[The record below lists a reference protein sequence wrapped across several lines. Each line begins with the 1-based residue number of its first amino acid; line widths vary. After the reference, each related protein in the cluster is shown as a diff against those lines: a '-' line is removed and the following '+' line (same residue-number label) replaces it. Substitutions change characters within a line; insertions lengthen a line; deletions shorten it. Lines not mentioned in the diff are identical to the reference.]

1 MQPYAENEQCRK
13 VEHVVKAGGSI
24 VMGGTHAYLTTAE
37 VADYLRLKERK
48 VYDLVS
54 QGQIPCS
61 RITGKLL
68 FPRQQIDLWVLS
80 HLEGDQAQRLT
91 VPLVVAGS
99 QDPLLEWAI
108 RESGSDLAMLCQGSG
123 DGVRRLL
130 DGKAMLAGIHLL
142 DATTRRYNEP
152 IALGLSGV
160 RDLLIVRWATRQ
172 QGLLIPFD
180 NPLKIAALNDLQ
192 RPNVRVAH
200 RQPEAGAARLLS
212 CLLQQAGMDSSAINW
227 APHPSLSEDD
237 LALSICQGEAD
248 VGLGVEAAAH
258 RQQLGF
264 VPLCEE
270 PFDLIM
276 QRRSYFEP
284 AVQRLLAFTQQKR
297 FIHRAAALGGYN
309 INELGKIIYNA

>member
-1 MQPYAENEQCRK
+1 MFER
-13 VEHVVKAGGSI
+13 
-24 VMGGTHAYLTTAE
+24 HAYLTTAE

-48 VYDLVS
+48 VYDLVR

-68 FPRQQIDLWVLS
+68 FPRQQIDLWVLN
-80 HLEGDQAQRLT
+80 HLEGDQAQRLS
-91 VPLVVAGS
+91 VPLVAAGS

-123 DGVRRLL
+123 DGVQRLL

-142 DATTRRYNEP
+142 DASTQRYNEP
-152 IALGLSGV
+152 GALGLSGM
-160 RDLLIVRWATRQ
+160 RDLLVVHWAKRR
-172 QGLLIPFD
+172 QGLLLAAD
-180 NPLKIAALNDLQ
+180 NPLNITGLSDLK
-192 RPNVRVAH
+192 RPDICVAH
-200 RQPEAGAARLLS
+200 RQPNAGAARLLAF
-212 CLLQQAGMDSSAINW
+212 LLQQAEIERSAINW
-227 APHPSLSEDD
+227 APHASLSEDD
-237 LALSICQGEAD
+237 LALSIGQGEAH

-264 VPLCEE
+264 IPLCEE

-284 AVQRLLAFTQQKR
+284 ALQRLLAFMHQAR
-297 FIHRAAALGGYN
+297 FAERAARLGGYD
-309 INELGKIIYNA
+309 IGDAGKIVYNA

>member
-1 MQPYAENEQCRK
+1 MTERY
-13 VEHVVKAGGSI
+13 
-24 VMGGTHAYLTTAE
+24 AYLTTAE

-61 RITGKLL
+61 RVTGKLL

-80 HLEGDQAQRLT
+80 HLEGDQAQRLN

-99 QDPLLEWAI
+99 QDPLLEWSV

-130 DGKAMLAGIHLL
+130 EGKAMLAGIHLL
-142 DATTRRYNEP
+142 EPTTQRYNEP
-152 IALGLSGV
+152 SALGLSGM
-160 RDLLIVRWATRQ
+160 RDLLIVRWAKRR
-172 QGLLIPFD
+172 QGLLLPAH
-180 NPLKIAALNDLQ
+180 NPLNITSLNDLK
-192 RPNVRVAH
+192 RSHVRVAR
-200 RQPEAGAARLLS
+200 RQSDAGAARLLS
-212 CLLQQAGMDSSAINW
+212 FLLQQAGLENVAINW
-227 APHPSLSEDD
+227 APHASLSEDD
-237 LALSICQGEAD
+237 LALSINQGEAD

-264 VPLCEE
+264 VPLSEE

-284 AVQRLLAFTQQKR
+284 ALQRLLAFTNQPR
-297 FIHRAAALGGYN
+297 FAERAAQLGGYD
-309 INELGKIIYNA
+309 IAESGKIVHNA

>member
-1 MQPYAENEQCRK
+1 MTER
-13 VEHVVKAGGSI
+13 
-24 VMGGTHAYLTTAE
+24 HAYLTTAE

-61 RITGKLL
+61 RVTGKLL

-99 QDPLLEWAI
+99 QDPLLEWAV

-142 DATTRRYNEP
+142 DPSTQRYNEP
-152 IALGLSGV
+152 SALGLSGM
-160 RDLLIVRWATRQ
+160 RDLLIVRWATRR
-172 QGLLIPFD
+172 QGLLVPTD
-180 NPLKIAALNDLQ
+180 NPLKIKALNDLK
-192 RPNVRVAH
+192 RPHLRVAH
-200 RQPEAGAARLLS
+200 RQPEAGAARLLGF
-212 CLLQQAGMDSSAINW
+212 LLQQAGIDSSALNW
-227 APHPSLSEDD
+227 APHASLSEDD

-284 AVQRLLAFTQQKR
+284 AVQRLMAFAQQAR
-297 FIHRAAALGGYN
+297 FAERSIQLGGYT
-309 INELGKIIYNA
+309 IAETGKIIHNA

>member
-1 MQPYAENEQCRK
+1 MS
-13 VEHVVKAGGSI
+13 EH
-24 VMGGTHAYLTTAE
+24 HAYLTTAE

-48 VYDLVS
+48 VYDLVR
-54 QGQIPCS
+54 QQQIPCS
-61 RITGKLL
+61 RVTGKLL
-68 FPRQQIDLWVLS
+68 FPRQQIDLWVLN
-80 HLEGDQAQRLT
+80 HLEGDQAQRLA

-142 DATTRRYNEP
+142 DSSTQRYNEP
-152 IALGLSGV
+152 SALGLSGM
-160 RDLLIVRWATRQ
+160 RDLLIVHWAKRR
-172 QGLLIPFD
+172 QGLLLAAD
-180 NPLKIAALNDLQ
+180 NPLKINGLSDLK
-192 RPNVRVAH
+192 RPDVRVAH
-200 RQPEAGAARLLS
+200 RQSNAGAARLLS
-212 CLLQQAGMDSSAINW
+212 CLLQQAGIENSTLNW
-227 APHPSLSEDD
+227 APHASLSEDD
-237 LALSICQGEAD
+237 LALSIGQGEAD

-264 VPLCEE
+264 IPLCEE

-284 AVQRLLAFTQQKR
+284 SVQRLLAFAHQARFVERATQ
-297 FIHRAAALGGYN
+297 LGGYN
-309 INELGKIIYNA
+309 LAETGRIVHNA

>member
-1 MQPYAENEQCRK
+1 MS
-13 VEHVVKAGGSI
+13 EH
-24 VMGGTHAYLTTAE
+24 HAYLTTAE

-48 VYDLVS
+48 VYDLVR

-61 RITGKLL
+61 RVTGKLL

-80 HLEGDQAQRLT
+80 HLESDQAQRLS

-108 RESGSDLAMLCQGSG
+108 RESSSDLAMLCQGSG

-130 DGKAMLAGIHLL
+130 EGKAMLAGIHLL
-142 DATTRRYNEP
+142 DAATQRYNEP
-152 IALGLSGV
+152 SALGLSGM
-160 RDLLIVRWATRQ
+160 RDLLVVHWAKRR
-172 QGLLIPFD
+172 QGLLLPAD
-180 NPLKIAALNDLQ
+180 NPLKIAALSDLK
-192 RPNVRVAH
+192 RNNVRVAH
-200 RQPEAGAARLLS
+200 RQPDAGAARLLS
-212 CLLQQAGMDSSAINW
+212 CLLRQTGVDNSAINW
-227 APHPSLSEDD
+227 APHASLSEDD

-284 AVQRLLAFTQQKR
+284 AVQRLLAFTHQAR
-297 FIHRAAALGGYN
+297 FTEHATQLGGYN
-309 INELGKIIYNA
+309 LAETGKIRHNA

>member
-1 MQPYAENEQCRK
+1 MSER
-13 VEHVVKAGGSI
+13 
-24 VMGGTHAYLTTAE
+24 HAYLTTAE

-48 VYDLVS
+48 VYDLVR

-61 RITGKLL
+61 RVTGKLL
-68 FPRQQIDLWVLS
+68 FPRQQIDLWVLN
-80 HLEGDQAQRLT
+80 HLEGDQAQRLS

-142 DATTRRYNEP
+142 DATTQRYNEP
-152 IALGLSGV
+152 GALGLSGM
-160 RDLLIVRWATRQ
+160 RDLLIVHWAKRR
-172 QGLLIPFD
+172 QGLLLPAD
-180 NPLKIAALNDLQ
+180 NPLKITGLGDLK
-192 RPNVRVAH
+192 RTDVRVAH
-200 RQPEAGAARLLS
+200 RQPDAGAARLLS
-212 CLLQQAGMDSSAINW
+212 CLLQQAGVESSTLNW
-227 APHPSLSEDD
+227 APHASLSEDD
-237 LALSICQGEAD
+237 LALSIGQGEAD

-264 VPLCEE
+264 IPLCEE

-284 AVQRLLAFTQQKR
+284 AVQQLMAFAQQAR
-297 FIHRAAALGGYN
+297 FAERSIQLGGYT
-309 INELGKIIYNA
+309 IAETGKIVHNA